1 MLKSFQYFGL
11 CPISLNLPNNNNN
24 NDNIVANKIFRNTS
38 ATISDAPIVLWTTI
52 CFIFMCLYAISI
64 SIYYRLNILID
75 FNEINKFTASVK
87 LESVFITHLIIIYES
102 LMTKNSHTN
111 LWQRING
118 IDKLYRKLNMDPN
131 DIERRKLYRNDIWKF
146 FTFEFI
152 ALCIEINMLF
162 IDHIQGW
169 SYIRYATILSIMI
182 TRTRHLQ
189 HTFYIDTIRSKF
201 SVLHHELKKM
211 IKKST
216 TPVALIPKIM
226 KQQIDKKF
234 FQQHSNDLMDEL
246 ADELKIIKNI
256 YTMLYEITLDLNTC
270 FGLSQLA
277 NITLNFIETINDLY
291 WLYAELNI
299 NLLTDIWARCALLLP
314 ICMSL
319 SMLMYSCEEC
329 LREVFISIEKYLCS
343 YSDCFENMLKLFFG
357 STIQYRERHLVF
369 KYYFFIGSLH
379 WISIA

>member
-1 MLKSFQYFGL
+1 METIYHIMLKSFQYCGI
-11 CPISLNLPNNNNN
+11 CPISLNLPSNGNNNNN
-24 NDNIVANKIFRNTS
+24 NIAVANKIFLNTS

-75 FNEINKFTASVK
+75 FNDINKFTATVK

-102 LMTKNSHTN
+102 LMTKSSHTN

-118 IDKLYRKLNMDPN
+118 IDKLYHKLNMDPN
-131 DIERRKLYRNDIWKF
+131 NEQRKHLYRIDVWKF
-146 FTFEFI
+146 FSFEFI

-182 TRTRHLQ
+182 TRTRHIQ
-189 HTFYIDTIRSKF
+189 HTLYIDSIRCKF
-201 SVLHHELKKM
+201 SVLHQQLRKM
-211 IKKST
+211 IKKSSAST
-216 TPVALIPKIM
+216 SIPVTIIPKLM
-226 KQQIDKKF
+226 PKIDGKLLE
-234 FQQHSNDLMDEL
+234 QLSDDLIDEL
-246 ADELKIIKNI
+246 SEQLKIIKNI
-256 YTMLYEITLDLNTC
+256 YTMLYEITIDLNKC

-314 ICMSL
+314 ICMAL
-319 SMLMYSCEEC
+319 FMLMYSCEQC
-329 LREVFISIEKYLCS
+329 LREVILFTYCIFLLCR
-343 YSDCFENMLKLFFG
+343 K
-357 STIQYRERHLVF
+357 
-369 KYYFFIGSLH
+369 
-379 WISIA
+379 